1 MTGHSRRTLVSCI
14 CCCRVESSTM
24 ELHRKIAWRILP
36 LFLLAFLLTVGE
48 AYLKSVRVEE
58 IPFAGRKVQVLTSR
72 RSSGIHLI
80 SSLEHQR
87 TFLHLFHVPYIICFY
102 AAKGKWPYVPGFMKY
117 RVDNAARSFFHQNDS
132 FIKQFCTKWI
142 QVKECFRPLFDKS
155 NTTTDVE
162 VETLNAKI
170 QGQRGTCN
178 CDKLLSTEPP
188 VPVVYFD
195 KNYIG
200 NVSSETILTTIEFLE
215 SFLPP
220 PTKKHKRKNRVRG
233 RLDDMDID

>member
-1 MTGHSRRTLVSCI
+1 MKLA
-14 CCCRVESSTM
+14 
-24 ELHRKIAWRILP
+24 RKIVLWILP
-36 LFLLAFLLTVGE
+36 LFLLSFLLTISE
-48 AYLKSVRVEE
+48 AYLDNVRVEE
-58 IPFAGRKVQVLTSR
+58 IPFKRMQPRAASLKGRR
-72 RSSGIHLI
+72 PGGIHLI

-102 AAKGKWPYVPGFMKY
+102 AAKGKWPYVPGFMKA
-117 RVDNAARSFFHQNDS
+117 RVDNAAKSFFHQNDS

-142 QVKECFRPLFDKS
+142 QVKECFRPIFDKS
-155 NTTTDVE
+155 NGTE
-162 VETLNAKI
+162 LELEAQK
-170 QGQRGTCN
+170 QKETCN
-178 CDKLLSTEPP
+178 CEKLVATEPP

-233 RLDDMDID
+233 RIDEMDIE

>member
-1 MTGHSRRTLVSCI
+1 
-14 CCCRVESSTM
+14 M
-24 ELHRKIAWRILP
+24 ELARKIILWIIP
-36 LFLLAFLLTVGE
+36 LFVLAFLLTMSE
-48 AYLKSVRVEE
+48 AYLSRVRVEE
-58 IPFAGRKVQVLTSR
+58 TPFQRIPPRAASLLVRKQGNPK

-87 TFLHLFHVPYIICFY
+87 TFLHIFHVPYIICFY
-102 AAKGKWPYVPGFMKY
+102 AAKGKWPYVPGFMKT
-117 RVDNAARSFFHQNDS
+117 RVNSAARNFFHQNDS

-155 NTTTDVE
+155 NDTTVE
-162 VETLNAKI
+162 VETLDAQKQI
-170 QGQRGTCN
+170 QRCD
-178 CDKLLSTEPP
+178 CDKLVSTEAP

-200 NVSSETILTTIEFLE
+200 NVSSDTILSTIEFLE

-233 RLDDMDID
+233 RLDEIDID

>member
-1 MTGHSRRTLVSCI
+1 
-14 CCCRVESSTM
+14 M
-24 ELHRKIAWRILP
+24 ELLRKIAWRIMPVFVLG
-36 LFLLAFLLTVGE
+36 FLLTMGD
-48 AYLKSVRVEE
+48 AYLKSARVEE
-58 IPFAGRKVQVLTSR
+58 IPFAGKQASISSR

-117 RVDNAARSFFHQNDS
+117 RVDNAARSFFNQNDS

-155 NTTTDVE
+155 NATTAEAE
-162 VETLNAKI
+162 VETLDAKI
-170 QGQRGTCN
+170 QAQRCE
-178 CDKLLSTEPP
+178 KFLLSTEAPP

-220 PTKKHKRKNRVRG
+220 PTKKHRRKNRVRG
-233 RLDDMDID
+233 RLDEIDID

>member
-1 MTGHSRRTLVSCI
+1 
-14 CCCRVESSTM
+14 M
-24 ELHRKIAWRILP
+24 ELARKIVLWIIP
-36 LFLLAFLLTVGE
+36 LFVLAFLLTLSE
-48 AYLKSVRVEE
+48 AYLSRVRVEE
-58 IPFAGRKVQVLTSR
+58 IPFQRLPPKVASLLSRNQVKTR

-87 TFLHLFHVPYIICFY
+87 TFLHIFHVPYIICFY
-102 AAKGKWPYVPGFMKY
+102 AAKGKWPYVPGFMKT
-117 RVDNAARSFFHQNDS
+117 RVNSAAKSFFHQNDS

-155 NTTTDVE
+155 NDTVE
-162 VETLNAKI
+162 VETLDAQKQI
-170 QGQRGTCN
+170 QRCD
-178 CDKLLSTEPP
+178 CDKLVATEPP

-200 NVSSETILTTIEFLE
+200 NVSSDTILSTIEFLE

-233 RLDDMDID
+233 RLDEMDID

>member
-1 MTGHSRRTLVSCI
+1 
-14 CCCRVESSTM
+14 M
-24 ELHRKIAWRILP
+24 ELGRK
-36 LFLLAFLLTVGE
+36 LAIRVVPMFVLGFLLTMGD

-58 IPFAGRKVQVLTSR
+58 IPFAGKQGLASR

-80 SSLEHQR
+80 SSLDHQR

-102 AAKGKWPYVPGFMKY
+102 AAKGKWPYVPGFMKFK
-117 RVDNAARSFFHQNDS
+117 VDNAARSFFNQNDS

-142 QVKECFRPLFDKS
+142 QVKECFRPIFDKS
-155 NTTTDVE
+155 NTTTETE
-162 VETLNAKI
+162 VETLDAKI
-170 QGQRGTCN
+170 QGQRCN
-178 CDKLLSTEPP
+178 CDKLLSTEAP

-200 NVSSETILTTIEFLE
+200 NVSSETIYNTIEFLE

-233 RLDDMDID
+233 RLDEIDID

>member
-1 MTGHSRRTLVSCI
+1 
-14 CCCRVESSTM
+14 M
-24 ELHRKIAWRILP
+24 ELGTKVAIFP
-36 LFLLAFLLTVGE
+36 VFLVGLMLSMGDG
-48 AYLKSVRVEE
+48 YLKSVRVEE
-58 IPFAGRKVQVLTSR
+58 IPFAGRQIVGSSNR
-72 RSSGIHLI
+72 ASGIHLI
-80 SSLEHQR
+80 SSIEHQR

-142 QVKECFRPLFDKS
+142 QVKECFRPIFDKS
-155 NTTTDVE
+155 NTTSSEAD
-162 VETLNAKI
+162 VETLDAKI
-170 QGQRGTCN
+170 QKQNQNQNRCD
-178 CDKLLSTEPP
+178 CDKLMSTEAP

-200 NVSSETILTTIEFLE
+200 NVSSETIMNTIEFLE

-233 RLDDMDID
+233 RLDEIDVD

>member
-1 MTGHSRRTLVSCI
+1 
-14 CCCRVESSTM
+14 M
-24 ELHRKIAWRILP
+24 ELARKIILWIIP
-36 LFLLAFLLTVGE
+36 LFVLAFLLTMSE
-48 AYLKSVRVEE
+48 AYLSRLRVEE
-58 IPFAGRKVQVLTSR
+58 TPFQRIPPRAASLLVRKQGNPK

-87 TFLHLFHVPYIICFY
+87 TFLHIFHVPYIICFY
-102 AAKGKWPYVPGFMKY
+102 AAKGKWPYVPGFMKT
-117 RVDNAARSFFHQNDS
+117 RVNSAARNFFHQNDS

-155 NTTTDVE
+155 NDTTVE
-162 VETLNAKI
+162 VETLDAQKQI
-170 QGQRGTCN
+170 QRCD
-178 CDKLLSTEPP
+178 CDKLVSTEAP

-200 NVSSETILTTIEFLE
+200 NVSSDTILSTIEFLE

-233 RLDDMDID
+233 RLDEIDID

>member
-1 MTGHSRRTLVSCI
+1 MKLA
-14 CCCRVESSTM
+14 
-24 ELHRKIAWRILP
+24 RKIVLWILP
-36 LFLLAFLLTVGE
+36 LFLLCFLLTISE
-48 AYLKSVRVEE
+48 AYLNNVRVEE
-58 IPFAGRKVQVLTSR
+58 IPFKRMQPRAASLKGRR
-72 RSSGIHLI
+72 PGGIHLI

-102 AAKGKWPYVPGFMKY
+102 AAKGKWPYVPGFMKT
-117 RVDNAARSFFHQNDS
+117 RVDSAAKSFFHQNDS

-142 QVKECFRPLFDKS
+142 QVKECFRPIFDKS
-155 NTTTDVE
+155 N
-162 VETLNAKI
+162 ETELEILEAQK
-170 QGQRGTCN
+170 QKQSCN
-178 CDKLLSTEPP
+178 CEKLVSTESP

-233 RLDDMDID
+233 RLDEIDID

>member
-1 MTGHSRRTLVSCI
+1 MKLA
-14 CCCRVESSTM
+14 
-24 ELHRKIAWRILP
+24 RKIVLWILP
-36 LFLLAFLLTVGE
+36 LFLLCFLLTISE
-48 AYLKSVRVEE
+48 AYLNNVRVEE
-58 IPFAGRKVQVLTSR
+58 IPFKRMQPRAASLKGRR
-72 RSSGIHLI
+72 PGGIHLI

-87 TFLHLFHVPYIICFY
+87 TFLHLFHVPCEYSKCHNSHLFFFFFCMPILYSSDIICFY
-102 AAKGKWPYVPGFMKY
+102 AAKGKWPYVPGFMKT
-117 RVDNAARSFFHQNDS
+117 RVDSAAKSFFHQNDS

-142 QVKECFRPLFDKS
+142 QVKECFRPIFDKS
-155 NTTTDVE
+155 N
-162 VETLNAKI
+162 ETELEILEAQK
-170 QGQRGTCN
+170 QKQSCN
-178 CDKLLSTEPP
+178 CEKLVSTESP

-233 RLDDMDID
+233 RLDEIDID

>member
-1 MTGHSRRTLVSCI
+1 
-14 CCCRVESSTM
+14 M
-24 ELHRKIAWRILP
+24 ELARKIILWIIP
-36 LFLLAFLLTVGE
+36 LFVLAFLLTMSE
-48 AYLKSVRVEE
+48 AYLSRVRVEE
-58 IPFAGRKVQVLTSR
+58 IPFQRIPPRAASLLARKQSNAR

-87 TFLHLFHVPYIICFY
+87 TFLHIFHVPYIICFY
-102 AAKGKWPYVPGFMKY
+102 AAKGKWPYVPGFMKT
-117 RVDNAARSFFHQNDS
+117 RVNSAARSFFHQNDS

-155 NTTTDVE
+155 NDTVE
-162 VETLNAKI
+162 VETLDAQKQI
-170 QGQRGTCN
+170 RCN
-178 CDKLLSTEPP
+178 CDKLVSTEPP

-200 NVSSETILTTIEFLE
+200 NVSSDTIMTTIEFLE

-233 RLDDMDID
+233 RIDEIDID

>member
-1 MTGHSRRTLVSCI
+1 MKLA
-14 CCCRVESSTM
+14 
-24 ELHRKIAWRILP
+24 RKIVLWILP
-36 LFLLAFLLTVGE
+36 LFLLGFLLTISE
-48 AYLKSVRVEE
+48 AYLNNVRVEE
-58 IPFAGRKVQVLTSR
+58 IPFKRMQPRAASLKGKRPG
-72 RSSGIHLI
+72 GIHLI

-102 AAKGKWPYVPGFMKY
+102 AAKGKWPYVPGFMKT
-117 RVDNAARSFFHQNDS
+117 RVDNAAKSFFHQNDS

-142 QVKECFRPLFDKS
+142 QVKECFRPIFDKS
-155 NTTTDVE
+155 N
-162 VETLNAKI
+162 ETELELEAQK
-170 QGQRGTCN
+170 QKESCN
-178 CDKLLSTEPP
+178 CEKLVATEPP

-233 RLDDMDID
+233 RIDEMDIE

>member
-1 MTGHSRRTLVSCI
+1 
-14 CCCRVESSTM
+14 M
-24 ELHRKIAWRILP
+24 ELGRKILFWILP
-36 LFLLAFLLTVGE
+36 IFLLLFLCTLSQ
-48 AYLKSVRVEE
+48 AYLHSVRMEMEE
-58 IPFAGRKVQVLTSR
+58 IPFAKGKSKSSLNSAQRP

-87 TFLHLFHVPYIICFY
+87 TFLHIFHVPYIICFY
-102 AAKGKWPYVPGFMKY
+102 AAKGKWPYVPGFMKS
-117 RVDNAARSFFHQNDS
+117 RVDVASRSFFNQNDS

-155 NTTTDVE
+155 NDTINTE
-162 VETLNAKI
+162 VETLDAKVKV
-170 QGQRGTCN
+170 QQNCD
-178 CDKLLSTEPP
+178 CDKLLASTEPP

-200 NVSSETILTTIEFLE
+200 NVSSDTILNTIEFLE

-220 PTKKHKRKNRVRG
+220 PTKKQHKRKNRVRG
-233 RLDDMDID
+233 RLDEIDID

>member
-1 MTGHSRRTLVSCI
+1 
-14 CCCRVESSTM
+14 M
-24 ELHRKIAWRILP
+24 ELGGKIVVRVVP
-36 LFLLAFLLTVGE
+36 LFLVACLLAAAE
-48 AYLKSVRVEE
+48 AYLQSVRVEE
-58 IPFAGRKVQVLTSR
+58 PPFAGRPGLSPSR

-117 RVDNAARSFFHQNDS
+117 RVDNAARSFFNQNDS

-142 QVKECFRPLFDKS
+142 QVKECFRPIFDKS
-155 NTTTDVE
+155 NSSAADAD
-162 VETLNAKI
+162 VETLDAKV
-170 QGQRGTCN
+170 QAQRCD
-178 CDKLLSTEPP
+178 CDKLLSTEAP

-200 NVSSETILTTIEFLE
+200 NVSTETIMTTIEFLE

-233 RLDDMDID
+233 RLDEIDID

>member
-1 MTGHSRRTLVSCI
+1 
-14 CCCRVESSTM
+14 M
-24 ELHRKIAWRILP
+24 ELARKIILWIIP
-36 LFLLAFLLTVGE
+36 LFVLAFLLTMSE
-48 AYLKSVRVEE
+48 AYLSRVRVEE
-58 IPFAGRKVQVLTSR
+58 TPFQRIPPRAASLLVRKQGNPK

-80 SSLEHQR
+80 SSLKHQR
-87 TFLHLFHVPYIICFY
+87 TFLHIFHVPYIICFY
-102 AAKGKWPYVPGFMKY
+102 AAKGKWPYVPGFMKT
-117 RVDNAARSFFHQNDS
+117 RVNSAARNFFHQNDS

-155 NTTTDVE
+155 NDTTVE
-162 VETLNAKI
+162 VETLDAQKQI
-170 QGQRGTCN
+170 QRCD
-178 CDKLLSTEPP
+178 CDKLVSTEAP

-200 NVSSETILTTIEFLE
+200 NVSSDTILSTIEFLE

-233 RLDDMDID
+233 RLDEIDID

>member
-1 MTGHSRRTLVSCI
+1 MDLAH
-14 CCCRVESSTM
+14 
-24 ELHRKIAWRILP
+24 KIVFWILP
-36 LFLLAFLLTVGE
+36 LFLLCFILTLCE
-48 AYLKSVRVEE
+48 AYLNTVRIEE
-58 IPFAGRKVQVLTSR
+58 IPFGKTPPRIASLKLKHKDSR
-72 RSSGIHLI
+72 RSGIHLI
-80 SSLEHQR
+80 TSLEHQR

-102 AAKGKWPYVPGFMKY
+102 AAKGKWPYVPGFMKN
-117 RVDNAARSFFHQNDS
+117 RVDTAARSFFHQNDS

-155 NTTTDVE
+155 NTTITSD
-162 VETLNAKI
+162 VETLDLQK
-170 QGQRGTCN
+170 RCN
-178 CDKLLSTEPP
+178 CDKLTSTESP

-220 PTKKHKRKNRVRG
+220 PTKKIKKNKIRVRG
-233 RLDDMDID
+233 RVDEMDID

>member
-1 MTGHSRRTLVSCI
+1 
-14 CCCRVESSTM
+14 M
-24 ELHRKIAWRILP
+24 ELLRKIAWRVMPVFMLG
-36 LFLLAFLLTVGE
+36 FLLTMGE

-58 IPFAGRKVQVLTSR
+58 IPFVETQALIGSR
-72 RSSGIHLI
+72 RSNGIHLI
-80 SSLEHQR
+80 TSLEHQR

-102 AAKGKWPYVPGFMKY
+102 AAKGKWPYMPGFMKY
-117 RVDNAARSFFHQNDS
+117 RVDNAARSFFNQNDS

-142 QVKECFRPLFDKS
+142 QVKECFRPIFDNS
-155 NTTTDVE
+155 NTTTAAEVE
-162 VETLNAKI
+162 VETLDAKI
-170 QGQRGTCN
+170 QAQRCN
-178 CDKLLSTEPP
+178 CDKLLLSTEAP

-220 PTKKHKRKNRVRG
+220 PTKKHKRRNRVRG
-233 RLDDMDID
+233 RLDEIDID